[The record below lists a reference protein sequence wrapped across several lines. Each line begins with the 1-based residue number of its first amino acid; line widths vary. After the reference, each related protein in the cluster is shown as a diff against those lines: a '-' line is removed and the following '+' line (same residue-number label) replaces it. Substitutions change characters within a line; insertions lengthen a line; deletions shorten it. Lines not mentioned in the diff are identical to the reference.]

1 MCPSS
6 YNLFPFPPLSQNEEH
21 LPFPLAPKICKK
33 NPSELPIGSSRQ
45 CTYLGKVKP
54 LTPAWPILVILS
66 RMRPS
71 SCVIFVQLFGMLW
84 IFIGILVLL
93 NLFTEAK
100 NWYTI
105 KFCLQC
111 VCTLSL
117 VRCFTTTCKQTRTS
131 PPNSDHLGTA
141 GSVLW
146 VCLFVCK
153 DVLDLESAL
162 TIIQLSHFTRSENGF
177 QSTRRRWGEGG
188 ITLVMLG

>member
-21 LPFPLAPKICKK
+21 LRFPLAPKICNK
-33 NPSELPIGSSRQ
+33 NASELPIGSSQ
-45 CTYLGKVKP
+45 YCTYSDKVEP
-54 LTPAWPILVILS
+54 LTPAWPIFVILS
-66 RMRPS
+66 GMRPC
-71 SCVIFVQLFGMLW
+71 SCVILCNFFGTLW

-93 NLFTEAK
+93 DLFTAAK

-131 PPNSDHLGTA
+131 PPNSDHLVTA

-146 VCLFVCK
+146 VCKFTHINLETQKSCTTENDLYVCLFVN
-153 DVLDLESAL
+153 
-162 TIIQLSHFTRSENGF
+162 TFWILSLPW
-177 QSTRRRWGEGG
+177 Q
-188 ITLVMLG
+188 